1 MDPLKKE
8 AERQN
13 HGPIQ
18 QVSGRVAS
26 VDEAKAAETA
36 IDRMLSDWVAQI
48 KDKDETEDAYERRCH
63 ESR

>member
-13 HGPIQ
+13 PGPIQ

-26 VDEAKAAETA
+26 VDEAKAAEAA

-48 KDKDETEDAYERRCH
+48 KDKDETEDADEKRQ
-63 ESR
+63 SR

>member
-8 AERQN
+8 EERHN
-13 HGPIQ
+13 NGPIQ

-26 VDEAKAAETA
+26 MDEAKAAEA
-36 IDRMLSDWVAQI
+36 ALDRMLSDWVAQI
-48 KDKDETEDAYERRCH
+48 KNNSETEEAYERRFN

>member
-8 AERQN
+8 GERQN

-26 VDEAKAAETA
+26 MDEATAAEAA

-48 KDKDETEDAYERRCH
+48 KNNSETEEAYERRFN